1 MGSEPKSGT
10 LVRNAEGQFIAG
22 TKANPVGRPKG
33 AKNKITVL
41 KMAAEAAWREKNTDR
56 LQTILDQIVDDALDG
71 DKGSRKMIFDAIISK
86 AMVQEDKAA
95 GHKQQITV
103 HKMTVLP
110 KDISTTDEED

>member
-1 MGSEPKSGT
+1 MKKEGKLERTK
-10 LVRNAEGQFIAG
+10 EGQFIAG
-22 TKANPVGRPKG
+22 KSGNPVGRPKG

-86 AMVQEDKAA
+86 AVVPEDKAA

-103 HKMTVLP
+103 HKMTVN
-110 KDISTTDEED
+110 KDIPTPDEEE